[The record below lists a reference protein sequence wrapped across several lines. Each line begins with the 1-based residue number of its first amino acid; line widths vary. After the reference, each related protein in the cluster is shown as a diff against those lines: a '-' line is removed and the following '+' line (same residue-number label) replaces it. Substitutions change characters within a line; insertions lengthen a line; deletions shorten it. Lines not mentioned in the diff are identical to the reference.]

1 MSDFIKI
8 IKKYIGLTAIV
19 TILGLV
25 SNGLALYVPV
35 LSAKIIDNTGSIKS
49 FSYFAWSNNLTI
61 VLIFALLSFV
71 LAIVQIYSST
81 FFSEKVALDLRHNLI
96 NKISNQSFIYISSL
110 TPGRLM
116 TILTSDIDAV
126 KNVISQGLVTL
137 LGAIITLLG
146 SAVLLLTINVRL
158 ALYTISIIPLLIIT
172 IGLIFGTLTK
182 LFRQGQENL
191 EKINS
196 IINETIIGSG
206 LIRVL
211 HSITSEINKFRI
223 ANTKSRDI
231 GLGIVKNISAL
242 IPAISLLANIITMI
256 ILYFGGKQ
264 VILGTLSIGSFSAFL
279 SYSAMFIWPL
289 FVLSFVGTSI
299 SRGGV
304 SLKRINEVIN
314 SEVKQEQGKNISKIK
329 GDIEFKN
336 VSLVYKDQNESEKT
350 VLKDISFKIK
360 SGTKNA
366 ILGPTA
372 GGKTQI
378 FYLISGLVS
387 PNNGE
392 ILIDGEPM
400 TSYKTSELLSNI
412 GLVFQDSIVFNTSFR
427 DNIAFS
433 LKTTNESLD
442 KAINTAELDEFVKTL
457 PNGLDTM
464 ISERGTS
471 LSGGQ
476 KQRLMLAR
484 ALAINPTIL
493 LLDDFTA
500 RVDANTEKSILNNVA
515 NNYKDVTLVSITQ
528 KVEPIKHY
536 DNIIVIMEGEVVA
549 QGKHEDLL
557 KNSFEYRQIYE
568 SQMSTENIEKEIKQN
583 DIALDKKSKIN
594 KKVNSKV
601 IKTKTKGIAK
611 TSVKTNKYDKKT

>member
-8 IKKYIGLTAIV
+8 IKKYIGLTITV
-19 TILGLV
+19 TIPGLL

-35 LSAKIIDNTGSIKS
+35 LSANIIDDTKAIKLFS
-49 FSYFAWSNNLTI
+49 FFAWSPSLTI
-61 VLIFALLSFV
+61 VVVFALLSLI
-71 LAIVQIYSST
+71 LAIVQIYAST
-81 FFSEKVALDLRHNLI
+81 FFSEKVALDLRYSLI
-96 NKISNQSFIYISSL
+96 NKISIQSFTYISNS

-137 LGAIITLLG
+137 LGAVVTLLG

-158 ALYTISIIPLLIIT
+158 ALYTIAVIPLLVIT
-172 IGLIFGTLTK
+172 IGFIFGTLTK

-191 EKINS
+191 EKINAV
-196 IINETIIGSG
+196 INETIIGSS

-211 HSITSEINKFRI
+211 HSISSEINKFKMV
-223 ANTKSRDI
+223 NEKSRDI

-242 IPAISLLANIITMI
+242 IPAITLLANIITMI

-264 VILGTLSIGSFSAFL
+264 VIMGTLSVGSFSAFI

-304 SLKRINEVIN
+304 SLKRINEVID
-314 SEVKQEQGKNISKIK
+314 SEVKKEQGKSINKIK

-336 VSLVYKDQNESEKT
+336 VSLVYKDQNGSEKT

-378 FYLISGLVS
+378 FYLISSLVS
-387 PNNGE
+387 PSAGE
-392 ILIDGEPM
+392 ILIDGESM
-400 TSYKTSELLSNI
+400 VNYKTSELLSNI
-412 GLVFQDSIVFNTSFR
+412 GLVFQDSIIFNSSFR
-427 DNIAFS
+427 ENIAFS
-433 LKTTNESLD
+433 QKTTNESLQ
-442 KAINTAELDEFVKTL
+442 KAINTAELDEFINTL

-464 ISERGTS
+464 VSERGTS

-484 ALAINPTIL
+484 ALALEPKIL

-500 RVDANTEKSILNNVA
+500 RVDKNTETNILNNVA

-528 KVEPIKHY
+528 KVEPVKDY

-549 QGKHEDLL
+549 QGRHEELL
-557 KNSFEYRQIYE
+557 KNSFEYGQIYE
-568 SQMSTENIEKEIKQN
+568 SQMSTENIEK
-583 DIALDKKSKIN
+583 DKKENDNKNIKKDKAIKKEVNKVVKNKI
-594 KKVNSKV
+594 KKPL
-601 IKTKTKGIAK
+601 KTIAK
-611 TSVKTNKYDKKT
+611 NK